1 MEGAASTCRHSI
13 DLSLYLM
20 QKVRKKLA
28 GYERR
33 AYLCSEKKT
42 KILTIK
48 KYTTMIAI
56 TFFAMIIL
64 SSIALRLGTMFM
76 ERR

>member
-1 MEGAASTCRHSI
+1 MREVSP
-13 DLSLYLM
+13 YLM

-28 GYERR
+28 GYEKR

-42 KILTIK
+42 RIPTIK

-56 TFFAMIIL
+56 AFFAMIIL
-64 SSIALRLGTMFM
+64 SSIALRLRTMFM